1 VGPGTVAMIDLRLP
15 TGSPTTSTTR
25 LPPSALLPPFPPSG
39 PQSAPNPPGGRPARR
54 AERRRRTRGRWAVA
68 PPASVSRN
76 VDAAAAAA
84 HAVPLAPPACRRA
97 QTKKLDIPV
106 VPVAFRQQRAPFTEI
121 KVAAP

>member
-1 VGPGTVAMIDLRLP
+1 MGPGTVAMIDLRLP

-25 LPPSALLPPFPPSG
+25 LPPSALSSPPFPPSG

-76 VDAAAAAA
+76 VDAAAPRLRMLC
-84 HAVPLAPPACRRA
+84 PLRR
-97 QTKKLDIPV
+97 QPV
-106 VPVAFRQQRAPFTEI
+106 GVLKRRN
-121 KVAAP
+121 